1 VKAVRADVT
10 NPSVLR
16 IGNLAQLTGVSP
28 DTIRHYERLGL
39 LGKAPRSSGGYRLF
53 PPSAIER
60 VHLIQRAVRVG
71 FSLRQLGTFLRVRQA
86 GGAPCRGVRDAA
98 AEMLERI
105 DRQLA
110 DLTATRTAIR
120 VMLDDWNDRLA
131 HTPANQPAHLLDS
144 LGAADRPGRSRPSNL
159 RRPR

>member
-1 VKAVRADVT
+1 MIDMA

-16 IGNLAQLTGVSP
+16 IGNLASLTGVSA

-39 LGKAPRSSGGYRLF
+39 LGKAPRSGGGYRLF
-53 PPSAIER
+53 PPSAVDR
-60 VHLIQRAVRVG
+60 VQLIQRAVRVG

-86 GGAPCRGVRDAA
+86 GGAPCRSVRDAA
-98 AEMLERI
+98 SQMLEAL

-110 DLTATRTAIR
+110 DLTATRTAIQA
-120 VMLDDWNDRLA
+120 MLDDWNDRLA
-131 HTPANQPAHLLDS
+131 HTPANQPAYLLDS
-144 LGAADRPGRSRPSNL
+144 LGAAGRPSRPQASNL